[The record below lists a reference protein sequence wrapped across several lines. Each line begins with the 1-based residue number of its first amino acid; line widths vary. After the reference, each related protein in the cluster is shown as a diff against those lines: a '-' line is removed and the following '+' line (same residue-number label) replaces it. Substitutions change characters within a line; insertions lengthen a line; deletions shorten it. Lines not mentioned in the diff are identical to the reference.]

1 MKRIELTV
9 DAPMASPRPRFRNA
23 GKFVQT
29 YMSSD
34 YMKHKKE
41 LQKQMPKLLLDGP
54 LIILIEFHFPMLK
67 SWSKKKQQ
75 SMAGKYKI
83 TKPDVDNL
91 IKTILDAGNNHLW
104 ADDNI
109 VADARGIKTYSFEPR
124 VIIHIEKVEGDL
136 NE

>member
-1 MKRIELTV
+1 MKRIELMV

-54 LIILIEFHFPMLK
+54 LVILIEFHFPMLK

-75 SMAGKYKI
+75 AMAGKHKI

-91 IKTILDAGNNHLW
+91 IKTILDAGNDHLW
-104 ADDNI
+104 VDDNI
-109 VADARGIKTYSFEPR
+109 VADARGVKTYSFEPR

-136 NE
+136 T

>member
-1 MKRIELTV
+1 MKRIELMV

-29 YMSSD
+29 YMPSD

-54 LIILIEFHFPMLK
+54 LIILIEFHFPILK

-75 SMAGKYKI
+75 TMAGKYKT

-104 ADDNI
+104 VDDNI
-109 VADARGIKTYSFEPR
+109 IADARGIKTYSFEPR

-136 NE
+136 DE

>member
-41 LQKQMPKLLLDGP
+41 LQKQMPKILLDEP

-75 SMAGKYKI
+75 TMAGKYKT

-104 ADDNI
+104 VDDNI
-109 VADARGIKTYSFEPR
+109 IADARGIKTYSFEPR

-136 NE
+136 DE

>member
-41 LQKQMPKLLLDGP
+41 LQKQMPKLLLDEP

-67 SWSKKKQQ
+67 SWSEKKQQ